1 MGQDYAQKSRDFD
14 EMKQAYNEAVSAH
27 DNLKRILEARSDE
40 LDSAHQMNAE
50 LTAHSQTMLDKINY

>member
-1 MGQDYAQKSRDFD
+1 
-14 EMKQAYNEAVSAH
+14 MKQAYHEAVSAH

-40 LDSAHQMNAE
+40 LDSAHAMNAE